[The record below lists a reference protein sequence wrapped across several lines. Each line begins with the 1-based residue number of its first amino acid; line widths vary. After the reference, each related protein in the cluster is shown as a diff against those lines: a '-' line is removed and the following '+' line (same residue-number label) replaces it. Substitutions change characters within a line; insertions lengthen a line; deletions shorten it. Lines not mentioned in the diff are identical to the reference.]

1 MVNNSP
7 HSIHEK
13 ARRLEQLL
21 QEARLSNDLSD
32 PSPYPSIQSI
42 IKINNT
48 YIDASQSVLEW
59 LTNYDKVL
67 REIQDLISQALVL
80 ARSRRLEDL
89 GTIKWEILQI
99 ELSSILDQV
108 VHLVNSQFD
117 GDYIFAGSSLNKK
130 PFVINRKQNSVI
142 YQGDDYDIVRYVR
155 PRTTII
161 ININGQTTF
170 IGLLEALINGSSI
183 TTYPEIELL
192 ENKLLGSFNTINLVR
207 NTNITIQDQASY
219 ALQQGKEIDCFLKD
233 FLSTTGA
240 NSIDVVILNLQ
251 DQASTYKTMLE
262 VSNRAFAIMDL
273 FDLM

>member
-67 REIQDLISQALVL
+67 REIQDLISQALAL

-273 FDLM
+273 FDMM